1 MSFFFFQPCWHSSL
15 SIVYVTYFLS
25 YFFHLFLPLCYELQN
40 EKGKSWQGPQSS
52 GSFMSLDV
60 MSSLVA
66 CVPVNEVVMSGVL
79 LMNIMSF
86 ITFVLDLIVRVSAR
100 LALFLCL
107 WLIEMINLTCFCMLF
122 LSSKVSNI

>member
-1 MSFFFFQPCWHSSL
+1 MSLFFLNFNLVGIVLCPLFTLLISSYIFTYSSL
-15 SIVYVTYFLS
+15 CF
-25 YFFHLFLPLCYELQN
+25 YELQN
-40 EKGKSWQGPQSS
+40 EKGKSWQRSQSS

-86 ITFVLDLIVRVSAR
+86 ITFILELIVRVSVK

-107 WLIEMINLTCFCMLF
+107 WLIDD
-122 LSSKVSNI
+122 